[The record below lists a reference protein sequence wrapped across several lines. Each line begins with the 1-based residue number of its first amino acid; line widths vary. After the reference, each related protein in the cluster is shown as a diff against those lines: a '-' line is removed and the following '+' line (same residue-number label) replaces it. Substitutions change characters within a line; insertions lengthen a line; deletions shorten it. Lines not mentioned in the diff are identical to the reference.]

1 MGCACNGS
9 KGSVTKYLW
18 SNGSDSRTYNTEVEA
33 QTRKN
38 KDGGNYRPV
47 AG

>member
-1 MGCACNGS
+1 MGCACDGTAGV
-9 KGSVTKYLW
+9 KTVYVW
-18 SNGSDSRTYNTEVEA
+18 SNDTASRTYNTEVEA
-33 QTRKN
+33 QARKN